1 MYIRQAGGTN
11 TGSQKV
17 KYYQHSSAERSRDE
31 QEEDT
36 GNDSFLKLSVS
47 VPEGRE
53 LAS

>member
-11 TGSQKV
+11 TCSQKV

-53 LAS
+53 LSS